1 MTQKKKPVLM
11 AALGLAVA
19 GLGALAIL
27 NTQPQPA
34 EAAPTIGQAAP
45 AFSVQDSS
53 GKTRTL
59 DEFKG
64 KYVVLEWLNY
74 GCPFVKKYYN
84 SGAMQKLQADATKD
98 GVVWL
103 SVISS
108 APGKQGHSTGTEA
121 DENSKAHKALPTAVL
136 LDEDGTMGKAYNAK
150 TTPHM
155 FVINPEGN
163 LIYNGAID
171 DKPTTDLADIPTAH
185 NYVLAALEQ
194 ARKGEAVTT
203 PTSKPYGCSVKY

>member
-1 MTQKKKPVLM
+1 MAVLTI
-11 AALGLAVA
+11 AIA
-19 GLGALAIL
+19 GLGALAFL
-27 NTQPQPA
+27 NTQPKPA
-34 EAAPTIGQAAP
+34 EAAPAIGQAAP
-45 AFSVQDSS
+45 MFSVKDSS

-74 GCPFVKKYYN
+74 GCPFVKKHYD
-84 SGAMQKLQADATKD
+84 SGNMQKLQADATKD

-108 APGKQGHSTGTEA
+108 VPGKQGHSTAEQA
-121 DENSKAHKALPTAVL
+121 DENTKIHKAAPTAVL
-136 LDEDGTMGKAYNAK
+136 LDEDAAMGKAYSAK

-155 FVINPEGN
+155 FVINPGGN

-171 DKPTTDLADIPTAH
+171 DKESTDTADVEGAT
-185 NYVLAALEQ
+185 NYVVAALQQ
-194 ARKGEAVTT
+194 AKTGEAVAV
-203 PTSKPYGCSVKY
+203 PTSKPYGCSVKF

>member
-1 MTQKKKPVLM
+1 MTRNKKPVLM
-11 AALGLAVA
+11 AALGIAVA

-27 NTQPQPA
+27 NTQPQLA
-34 EAAPTIGQAAP
+34 EAAPTIGQPAP
-45 AFSVQDSS
+45 AFSVQDSA

-64 KYVVLEWLNY
+64 KTVVIEWLNY
-74 GCPFVKKYYN
+74 GCPFVKKHYG
-84 SGAMQKLQADATKD
+84 SGNMQKLQAEATKD

-108 APGKQGHSTGTEA
+108 APGKQGHSTAAQA
-121 DENSKAHKALPTAVL
+121 DENTKTHKAAPTAVL
-136 LDEDGTMGKAYNAK
+136 LDENGAMGKAYGAK

-163 LIYNGAID
+163 LVYNGAID
-171 DKPTTDLADIPTAH
+171 DKPSADAADVEGAN
-185 NYVLAALEQ
+185 NYVMAALEQ
-194 ARKGEAVTT
+194 SKKGEAITT
-203 PTSKPYGCSVKY
+203 PTSTPYGCSVKY

>member
-1 MTQKKKPVLM
+1 MTQRKSVFIV
-11 AALGLAVA
+11 ALGIAFA

-27 NTQPQPA
+27 NTQSQPA
-34 EAAPTIGQAAP
+34 EAAPSIGQAAP
-45 AFSVQDSS
+45 AFSVQDSK

-74 GCPFVKKYYN
+74 GCPFIQKHYN
-84 SGAMQKLQADATKD
+84 SGNMQKLQADTTKD
-98 GVVWL
+98 GVIWL

-108 APGKQGHSTGTEA
+108 APGKQGASTPEQA
-121 DENSKAHKALPTAVL
+121 DENTKAHKAAPTAVL
-136 LDEDGTMGKAYNAK
+136 LDSDRVMAKAYGAK

-155 FVINPEGN
+155 FVINPDGN

-171 DKPTTDLADIPTAH
+171 DKPSADLADVPGAH
-185 NYVLAALEQ
+185 NYVLAALEE
-194 ARKGEAVTT
+194 AKKGEAIKV

>member
-1 MTQKKKPVLM
+1 MTQKKKPILM
-11 AALGLAVA
+11 AAFGIAIV
-19 GLGALAIL
+19 GLGALAVL
-27 NTQPQPA
+27 NAQPQSA
-34 EAAPTIGQAAP
+34 EAAPIIGQTAP

-74 GCPFVKKYYN
+74 GCPFVKKHYN
-84 SGAMQKLQADATKD
+84 SGNMQKLQKD
-98 GVVWL
+98 TTAQGVIWL

-108 APGKQGHSTGTEA
+108 APGKQGHSTPEQANENTKKHEA
-121 DENSKAHKALPTAVL
+121 APTAVL
-136 LDEDGTMGKAYNAK
+136 LDSDSAMGQAYHAK

-171 DKPTTDLADIPTAH
+171 DKATTDLADVPIAH

-194 ARKGEAVTT
+194 DKKGEKITT
-203 PTSKPYGCSVKY
+203 PLSKPYGCTVKY

>member
-1 MTQKKKPVLM
+1 MTRKKKPVLM
-11 AALGLAVA
+11 AALGIVIA
-19 GLGALAIL
+19 GLGAFAVL
-27 NTQPQPA
+27 NTQSQPA
-34 EAAPTIGQAAP
+34 EAAPTVGQAAP

-74 GCPFVKKYYN
+74 GCPFVKKQYD
-84 SGAMQKLQADATKD
+84 SGNMQKLQAETIKD
-98 GVVWL
+98 GVIWF

-108 APGKQGHSTGTEA
+108 APGKQGHSTGAEA
-121 DENSKAHKALPTAVL
+121 NENTKTHKAAPTAVL
-136 LDEDGTMGKAYNAK
+136 LDSDGTMARAYSAK

-163 LIYNGAID
+163 MIYNGAID
-171 DKPTTDLADIPTAH
+171 DKASTDVADIPGAH
-185 NYVLAALEQ
+185 NYVLAALKE
-194 ARKGEAVTT
+194 AKNGEVVKVHTT
-203 PTSKPYGCSVKY
+203 KPYGCAVKY